1 MLMCVD
7 VFLYVCV
14 RMCVNIRMAGNE
26 EGDWERRLYA
36 LTLFLTQYSVLPHLH
51 LLLVLGK

>member
-1 MLMCVD
+1 MCVD
-7 VFLYVCV
+7 VLMCVCV